1 MNKSAL
7 ETVSLWLAGDVED
20 TPPFEEMKA
29 RQDVF
34 VMTRQAQAA
43 VLAPADGG
51 AWSHDFRAALATR
64 IATANNNPYLANIYG
79 KAAAGSPYAELAATD
94 HVPSDLV
101 QQKVVAF
108 MDKVANNTKAIAA
121 EDIST
126 LQQAGVADADIV
138 RLCELNAFLAYQ
150 IRVAAGL
157 ASLIEGEQ
165 A

>member
-7 ETVSLWLAGDVED
+7 DIVSLWLAGDAE
-20 TPPFEEMKA
+20 TPPFEALTA
-29 RQDVF
+29 RKDVF
-34 VMTRQAQAA
+34 EMTRQAQLA
-43 VLAPADGG
+43 VLTPADGG
-51 AWSHDFRAALATR
+51 AWSHALRAALAAR
-64 IATANNNPYLANIYG
+64 IAAANNNPYLANIYA
-79 KAAAGSPYAELAATD
+79 KAAAGSPHAALAAVD
-94 HVPSDLV
+94 YVPSELV
-101 QQKVVAF
+101 EQKVVAF

-121 EDIST
+121 EDISV
-126 LQQAGVADADIV
+126 LQQAGIADADIV